1 MLYQVNVFLKNSTSN
16 LIFKTLFFH
25 YTEPF
30 VMFKSFSVI
39 PVLGCILSLFCTTLQ
54 AQQPVLFDPVSPKIS
69 WRKAYTL
76 GNEFFNK
83 KDYSKA
89 FDYYQYAA
97 IKCPRDARLNY
108 AAGMSAMSLRDYAS
122 AKKYLLDAQSGQFTK
137 KAPFAKMQYG
147 IALKQR
153 GEYAKAIEVL
163 DAFAKS
169 YSNQEDSVYLSV
181 VEHIKG
187 CSNGMYLARRKSSG
201 FLVQNMGD
209 KINTPGNDKSGTA
222 NRDKFLYAT
231 VSGTGNTALK
241 TVNSDGKVTMLN
253 EETTE
258 VNSPYLADDGK
269 TVFFTRSMKLANGDQ
284 RTLIY
289 SATIDAVK
297 NTLTNPQP
305 LGHTVNGMPTDTWS
319 ATDPVLAKNDR
330 SQDVLYYS
338 SNRPGSEG
346 GYDIWASTRKS
357 DGSFG
362 QPRNL
367 GRQINSNFDDISPF
381 YDSKNQRLYFSTNR
395 PETSGGFDVYAA
407 NGFGHY
413 WKKPMN
419 LGQPINSP
427 ADDYL
432 FRLNTDGLSG
442 ILTSN
447 RAGTMTL
454 TCEGCSD
461 DIFSVA
467 IIANPLDA
475 NSPEGGNIKLTNMK
489 LTGSILDKKT
499 NAELKGYQ
507 ISLLEVIDGSPV
519 LVDQI
524 TSNDGSYEFTLD
536 VDKVYVV
543 EAEANDI
550 RVETFLIDPTDFKNE
565 QEVTRDILVSR

>member
-1 MLYQVNVFLKNSTSN
+1 MSKFLSTASV
-16 LIFKTLFFH
+16 LACIFA
-25 YTEPF
+25 
-30 VMFKSFSVI
+30 
-39 PVLGCILSLFCTTLQ
+39 LFCDTAQ
-54 AQQPVLFDPVSPKIS
+54 AQQSVFADPTLAKIS
-69 WRKAYTL
+69 WRKAFAL
-76 GNEFFNK
+76 GNEFFTK

-97 IKCPRDARLNY
+97 AKHPQDARINY
-108 AAGMSAMSLRDYAS
+108 AAGMSAIGQRDYAS
-122 AKKYLLDAQSGQFTK
+122 AKKYLLDAQSGRFTK
-137 KAPFAKMQYG
+137 KVPLAKMQYG

-153 GEYAKAIEVL
+153 GEYTKAIEVL
-163 DAFAKS
+163 DAFAKA
-169 YSNQEDSVYLSV
+169 YRNKEDSIYQSV
-181 VEHIKG
+181 LEHIKG
-187 CSNGMYLARRKSSG
+187 CSNGMYLARRKSNG

-231 VSGTGNTALK
+231 VSGNATALK
-241 TVNSDGKVTMLN
+241 TMNSDGKVTTLN
-253 EETTE
+253 EQEAE

-269 TVFFTRSMKLANGDQ
+269 TVFFTRSIKLANGDQ
-284 RTLIY
+284 RTQIY
-289 SATIDAVK
+289 TATIDAVK
-297 NTLTNPQP
+297 NTLINPQP
-305 LGHTVNGMPTDTWS
+305 LGRTINGAETETWS

-330 SQDVLYYS
+330 LQDVLYYS
-338 SNRPGSEG
+338 SNRPGTEG
-346 GYDIWASTRKS
+346 GYDIWVSTRKA

-362 QPRNL
+362 ESRNL

-381 YDSKNQRLYFSTNR
+381 YDTKNQRLYFSTNR

-407 NGFGHY
+407 NGFGRY
-413 WKKPMN
+413 WKKPIN

-432 FRLNTDGLSG
+432 FRLNTDGLTG

-454 TCEGCSD
+454 TCEGCTD

-467 IIANPLDA
+467 IISNPLDA
-475 NSPEGGNIKLTNMK
+475 NSPDGGNIKLTKMK

-499 NAELKGYQ
+499 NIELKGYQ
-507 ISLLEVIDGSPV
+507 ISLLEVIDGNPV

-524 TSNDGSYEFTLD
+524 TSTDGSYEFTLD